1 MALPLEI
8 WFDFGS
14 NYSYLAVMRV
24 EEMAARQ
31 GIGIAWKPFL
41 LGPVFKA
48 LGRPGSP
55 FLEQKEKGAYVW
67 RDMERLCARYGLP
80 AWKMPS
86 EFPRMGVLASR
97 VVLAGEDQPWV
108 GAFCRRVMDRNFA
121 QDQDI
126 NVPASLHPILT
137 GLEVDAD
144 ALLAAAQSDEV
155 KAKLRAQTDR
165 ALSLGIF
172 GAPTFF
178 AGPEMFWGNDRL
190 EEALEWA
197 AET

>member
-1 MALPLEI
+1 MSQPLEV

-14 NYSYLAVMRV
+14 NYSYLAVMRA
-24 EEMAARQ
+24 EALARDKSVR
-31 GIGIAWKPFL
+31 IHWKPFL
-41 LGPVFKA
+41 LGPIFKA

-55 FLEQKEKGAYVW
+55 FLVQKEKGAYVW

-86 EFPRMGVLASR
+86 DFPRLGVLPSR
-97 VVLAGEDQPWV
+97 VVLAGRDQPWL
-108 GAFCRRVMDRNFA
+108 GEFCRRVMDRNFA
-121 QDQDI
+121 QDRDI
-126 NVPASLHPILT
+126 NAPESLAPILT
-137 GLEVDAD
+137 GLGLDAD
-144 ALLAAAQSDEV
+144 ALLAAAQTDAV
-155 KAKLRAQTDR
+155 KESLRAQTDR

-197 AET
+197 SKA